1 MKENREEQREESE
14 KRCGGDYD
22 DEEGIEE
29 GEIRKGKV
37 TRRRR
42 RRNRIGL
49 ISSAIKGDASYNFN
63 CMFAHHLVSIHPQFS
78 IIL

>member
-42 RRNRIGL
+42 RRGK
-49 ISSAIKGDASYNFN
+49 KGSRCALQS
-63 CMFAHHLVSIHPQFS
+63 V
-78 IIL
+78 